1 MDVHYPAFDEVKKRI
16 WSLTSDIQELLQD
29 KLGDNLTYNALS
41 EIVVEIE
48 DMQFECVDE
57 LRELFGEDDDT

>member
-16 WSLTSDIQELLQD
+16 WSLTSDIQDLLQD

>member
-16 WSLTSDIQELLQD
+16 WSLTSDIQELLED